1 MDIADILSTADL
13 PSPPR
18 WAIEMLL
25 ERHTR
30 STVRVQWDVHGQP
43 TPVHKDALL
52 ANEQG
57 WFEGRDYVKQPDG
70 SVDRSMTLFNIGRI
84 AATKGHDGAS
94 IVATLADRDRVLGYN
109 KYSVRRDG
117 GEKAYNDIAQ
127 KVLTTPASQSSAA
140 QQTPGQAPPTPPE
153 TTALRGRK
161 GELYA
166 LRKLFAQSI
175 FRAGCDEDFTT
186 SPEGGKV
193 AILLE
198 NPCLYPSHASLMSV
212 VTGVPEV
219 GQTKL
224 EKFAGCGSLKG
235 LSCPSHGERRRTR
248 TTCKFPWHPE
258 CPTDTTNKLARM
270 ALPDLDGPASY
281 REVWIDSNFRMDEEQ
296 LRLWIGRWSQ
306 EVKKLS
312 HRKAVR
318 GKILARSYS
327 FYLGNTAQAHWKIM
341 LQEEFDGELDWAVQ
355 LLMQRMG
362 SIFSQQRRY
371 AQGETALLQLMED
384 SMMSLV
390 GIGFEDVELF
400 RAYYQATKGRHG
412 FQSMGPLFNSME
424 DVPKP
429 EPAKCDVEGCDERLV
444 LTDIQTSSPT
454 MGQGSQT
461 PRGPDPPTPKR
472 NEGVLAP
479 CNLRNKGN

>member
-1 MDIADILSTADL
+1 MDIANIRSTVDL

-18 WAIEMLL
+18 WAIEMLMA
-25 ERHTR
+25 RHTH
-30 STVRVQWDVHGQP
+30 STAKVQWDVLLQP
-43 TPVHKDALL
+43 APVHKDDLL
-52 ANEQG
+52 AHEQG

-94 IVATLADRDRVLGYN
+94 IVATLADRDRALGYN

-127 KVLTTPASQSSAA
+127 KVLATPASQASAA
-140 QQTPGQAPPTPPE
+140 QQTPGQSSPPTPE
-153 TTALRGRK
+153 ATTLRGRK

-175 FRAGCDEDFTT
+175 FRAGYDDDFTT
-186 SPEGGKV
+186 PAEGGKV

-198 NPCLYPSHASLMSV
+198 NPYLFLPHDSLMRV
-212 VTGVPEV
+212 VTEVPEI

-224 EKFAGCGSLKG
+224 EKFASCDSLKG

-248 TTCKFPWHPE
+248 TTCKFPWHPV

-270 ALPDLDGPASY
+270 TLPDLDGPASY
-281 REVWIDSNFRMDEEQ
+281 REVWIDSNFRMEEDQ
-296 LRLWIGRWSQ
+296 LRFWIGRWSQ

-312 HRKAVR
+312 HRKGVR

-355 LLMQRMG
+355 LLTERMG
-362 SIFSQQRRY
+362 ATFSQQRRY
-371 AQGETALLQLMED
+371 AQGETAVLQLMED

-390 GIGFEDVELF
+390 GIGFEDIELF
-400 RAYYQATKGRHG
+400 QTYYQATNGRHG
-412 FQSMGPLFNSME
+412 FQSMGPLYNSME

-444 LTDIQTSSPT
+444 LTDIQISSQA

-461 PRGPDPPTPKR
+461 LRGPDPPPPKR
-472 NEGVLAP
+472 NEGV
-479 CNLRNKGN
+479 